1 MARLL
6 RLFFIFCVCIAC
18 MFAGAGIYIVQ
29 NQVVDFSVLENYNPG
44 QPSILLDDQ
53 GNEWARFALD
63 KREFVSIHDMP
74 EHLIQA
80 FIAAEDHTFFNHVGL
95 SLKGIV
101 RSLFVNLYYGKKMQG
116 ASTITQQL
124 VRLLFFN
131 AKKTFV
137 RKIKE
142 QIFAL
147 LVERQCTKE
156 QILEIYLNHVYF
168 GHGIYG
174 VNAAAKRFWNKSI
187 DQVTI
192 DEAAVLAAIMRSPV
206 HYSPLSAQDA
216 SKRRRDHI
224 LNWMFKL
231 GCIDE
236 NSWKQAK
243 EKSLVIHDGI
253 VDSIAPHAKE
263 SIRMQLEN
271 ILGKNKLYTGG
282 FVIQTTINRDI
293 QIAAEKSFTTQITKL
308 RKNMHEKIDGALVSL
323 DPNTGQVKA
332 LIGGYDFAISK
343 YNRALQAR
351 RQMGSIFKTFV
362 YAAALEQGYSFAD
375 VDVDE
380 PISIPQNGGVWE
392 PRNSTRTFSG
402 LMTHARALSYS
413 NNILPIKLTL
423 AIGPEKV
430 VDMAERCHIPGPLL
444 PYPSLALGCVDV
456 TAIDVAGAIN
466 VIVNYGKYVQPHM
479 IKWVKNK
486 LGEKIYRFE
495 EKESVC
501 MSSAIASQIARVLTF
516 NIKRLQKV
524 IGDQWFGG
532 QAIGKTGTT
541 NDSRTCWFFGA
552 TPDLTTAIYVGTD
565 YNESLGQNV
574 FGVKT
579 AFPIWFYMHKQLQ
592 NSLKKFYVDPSL
604 KEVMINW
611 KTGQPA
617 TCQDDPEV
625 VSILV

>member
-6 RLFFIFCVCIAC
+6 RIFFVFCVFIAC
-18 MFAGAGIYIVQ
+18 MAAGAGIYILQ
-29 NQVVDFSVLENYNPG
+29 NQVVDFSILENYNPG
-44 QPSILLDDQ
+44 KPSILLDDE

-74 EHLIQA
+74 KHVIQA
-80 FIAAEDHTFFNHVGL
+80 FIAAEDHTFFDHVGL

-124 VRLLFFN
+124 IRLLFFN

-142 QIFAL
+142 QVFAL

-168 GHGIYG
+168 GYGIYG
-174 VNAAAKRFWNKSI
+174 VNAAAKRFWNIPISQVSV
-187 DQVTI
+187 DQ
-192 DEAAVLAAIMRSPV
+192 AAILAAIMRSPA

-231 GCIDE
+231 DYLDE
-236 NSWKQAK
+236 KSCKQAK
-243 EKSLVIHDGI
+243 EKPLVIHDGI
-253 VDSIAPHAKE
+253 ADSIAPHAKE
-263 SIRMQLEN
+263 SIRMKLEG
-271 ILGKNKLYTGG
+271 IVGKNQLYTGG
-282 FVIQTTINRDI
+282 FVIQTTLNRAT
-293 QIAAEKSFTTQITKL
+293 QIAAEKSFTTQVAKL

-323 DPNTGQVKA
+323 DPVTGQVKA
-332 LIGGYDFAISK
+332 LIGGYDFAVSK

-351 RQMGSIFKTFV
+351 RQMGSIFKPFL

-375 VDVDE
+375 MEVDE
-380 PISIPQNGGVWE
+380 PISLIQNGNVWE
-392 PRNSTRTFSG
+392 PRNSTRAFSG
-402 LMTHARALSYS
+402 PMTLARALSYS
-413 NNILPIKLTL
+413 NNIIPIKLIL
-423 AIGPEKV
+423 AMGPEKV

-444 PYPSLALGCVDV
+444 PYPSLALGCVDCAV
-456 TAIDVAGAIN
+456 IDVVGSIN
-466 VIVNYGKYVQPHM
+466 VIVNYGKYVEPHM

-495 EKESVC
+495 EKESIS
-501 MSSAIASQIARVLTF
+501 MSSAVASQIARVLTF

-532 QAIGKTGTT
+532 QALGKTGTT

-552 TPDLTTAIYVGTD
+552 TPDLTTAIYIGTD
-565 YNESLGQNV
+565 YNESLGENV

-604 KEVMINW
+604 KEVMIHW

-617 TCQDDPEV
+617 TAADDPEV